1 MRKLF
6 LLIITLF
13 SFNSFSQQAT
23 TPDPTKEL
31 GVWYMY
37 NGSHQISD
45 KFGLKSMAHF
55 RFFEVGD
62 DMQQFIGRLG
72 ANYKFNKNISATV
85 GYAFLNTDETFNIT
99 AGDFNEH
106 RIYEDV
112 NVNHKIASLN
122 LAHRFRGE
130 QRFFESTT
138 SNFFRY
144 QLALSHPIDEKWSTY
159 LYNETFLDFEGEA
172 YNQNWFGTGF
182 KYKVSDIIKL
192 QAGYQL
198 INVNDVGNF
207 NRIQLGIAITTDHR
221 K

>member
-1 MRKLF
+1 MKKF
-6 LLIITLF
+6 TLLIIILF
-13 SFNSFSQQAT
+13 SINNFAQQSAA
-23 TPDPTKEL
+23 PDPTKEL

-37 NGSHQISD
+37 NGSHQITD
-45 KFGLKSMAHF
+45 KFSLKTMAHF

-72 ANYKFNKNISATV
+72 GNYKFNKTLSATV
-85 GYAFLNTDETFNIT
+85 GYAFLNTDRTFNVD

-106 RIYEDV
+106 RIYEDL
-112 NVNHKIASLN
+112 NVNHKIASVN

-138 SNFFRY
+138 GNFFRY
-144 QLALSHPIDEKWSTY
+144 QLVLGHPIDKKWSTY

-172 YNQNWFGTGF
+172 YNQNWFGAGF
-182 KYKVSDIIKL
+182 KYKVSDIVKL

-198 INVNDVGNF
+198 IHVNEAGNF
-207 NRIQLGIAITTDHR
+207 NRIQLGVAISTDHR